1 MIIRAINCAA
11 LLMVLS
17 GCQNYVYRKADVYEA
32 EVRFLNDA
40 SVQGGST
47 IRGLIEKT
55 CKCVDGV
62 WSDASC
68 AEADQVAFILD
79 HRVPLHTEMMLYL
92 ADIEE
97 DRPADATAF
106 SSSCTVN
113 K

>member
-11 LLMVLS
+11 MLMVLS
-17 GCQNYVYRKADVYEA
+17 GCQSYVYRKADVYEA

-40 SVQGGST
+40 SVEGGST
-47 IRGLIEKT
+47 IRGMIEKT

-68 AEADQVAFILD
+68 AEAEQIAFILD
-79 HRVPLHTEMMLYL
+79 HRVPLHTDMMLYL
-92 ADIEE
+92 ADIV
-97 DRPADATAF
+97 DKPPADGPSF

>member
-11 LLMVLS
+11 MLTLLS
-17 GCQNYVYRKADVYEA
+17 GCQSYVYRKADVYEA

-47 IRGLIEKT
+47 IRSLMSAT

-62 WSDASC
+62 WTDDRC
-68 AEADQVAFILD
+68 AEADQVAFVLD
-79 HRVPLHTEMMLYL
+79 HRVPTHTDMMLYL
-92 ADIEE
+92 ADIV
-97 DRPADATAF
+97 DKPPADGPSF